1 MAKYHCQARFPPS
14 QAWVMRQKE
23 LRIALICYG
32 GVSLAVYMH
41 GVTKEIWHL
50 ARASRAFHARDSA
63 GIAAEKGS
71 VAIYAEL
78 LGRIAQEQDLAL
90 RVLPDILT
98 GASAGGINA
107 VFLAQAI
114 HSGQSLDPLTDLWL
128 ETADV
133 DRLLDPAADVWT
145 RTVKFWAPP
154 IVQLLLSRPGN
165 VVSESVAPEMRK
177 EVRGKLAQFV
187 RSRWFQPPFSGY
199 GFSAL
204 LADALQAMETGPAGD
219 PLLPPGLP
227 VDLSVTA
234 TDFHGY
240 RQRLHLHSPPV
251 VEESEH
257 RLTIGF
263 RSRVPQQ
270 AGHALAPLP
279 ELLLAA
285 RATASFPGAF
295 PPLRLSEI
303 DQLAADRD
311 IGWPGREAFL
321 GRVMPA
327 RVDLAEREAVSLIDG
342 SVLVNAPFSEAMGAL
357 QDRPAQRE
365 VDRRFVYIDPTPDS
379 GARQLAETPE
389 VGFFRAIFGS
399 ISSIPREQ
407 PIRDNLEAIGAQSR
421 EAARLQR
428 MVEAL
433 RPDVERTVDKLFGG
447 TFFLDRPTPGRL
459 SNWRQKA
466 QQAAAEQ
473 AGYAF
478 HSYAQAKFGGIVER
492 LAKLVEAHVP
502 TFSAQQGGSLVD
514 VLTSHLD
521 AAGLGALAGS
531 KGGASEEAIAFF
543 RAHDIGYRIRRLRL
557 IARRLTR
564 EWDDDDPAVT
574 DAHRDAAREVIYC
587 MLALYFAR
595 EGSDSLGPQFP
606 EVAERVLLDPG
617 AVLAEIARLRQLE
630 ALDEKAEAML
640 AAGLEAMPRTLR
652 RKVLLAYLGFAFYDV
667 ATLPLL
673 RNEGLTEFDPAKVDR
688 ISPEDATS
696 IREGGCAAT
705 LRGIEFYNFGAFFSR
720 AYRENDYL
728 WGRLHGAERMV
739 DLVLSAALAPLP
751 PDAIRDIK
759 RRLFLAIL
767 DEEEPRLKA
776 DAALIPGLRT
786 EIAAR
791 LG

>member
-1 MAKYHCQARFPPS
+1 MAMYDCQACFPPPQVS
-14 QAWVMRQKE
+14 AMRQKE

-50 ARASRAFHARDSA
+50 ARASRAFQARENA
-63 GIAAEKGS
+63 EIAAESGTA
-71 VAIYAEL
+71 AIYAEVL
-78 LGRIAQEQDLAL
+78 ETIAREQELAL

-114 HSGQSLDPLTDLWL
+114 HSGQSLDPLTGLWL

-145 RTVKFWAPP
+145 RFAKFWAPP
-154 IVQLLLSRPGN
+154 VVQALLTRPGN
-165 VVSESVAPEMRK
+165 VVSESVAPEMRQ
-177 EVRGKLAQFV
+177 EVRHKLAQFV
-187 RSRWFQPPFSGY
+187 RSRWFEPPFSGY
-199 GFSAL
+199 GFSSL
-204 LADALQAMETGPAGD
+204 LADALQAMAAGPLGE
-219 PLLPPGLP
+219 PLLPPGHP

-240 RQRLHLHSPPV
+240 RQRLHLNSPPV

-285 RATASFPGAF
+285 RSTASFPGAF
-295 PPLRLSEI
+295 PPLRLGEI
-303 DQLAADRD
+303 DRLAADRG
-311 IGWPGREAFL
+311 IAWPGREAFL
-321 GRVMPA
+321 ARVMPA
-327 RVDLAEREAVSLIDG
+327 RQSEAERAAVSLIDG

-365 VDRRFVYIDPTPDS
+365 VDRRFVYIDPTPD
-379 GARQLAETPE
+379 AATRALAQPGE

-433 RPDVERTVDKLFGG
+433 RPDVERAVEKLFGN
-447 TFFLDRPTPGRL
+447 TFFLDRPTPSRL
-459 SNWRQKA
+459 TAWRAKA

-478 HSYAQAKFGGIVER
+478 QSYAQAKFAGIVDR
-492 LAKLVEAHVP
+492 LGKLIEAHVP
-502 TFSAQQGGSLVD
+502 GLQAQGASLAD
-514 VLTSHLD
+514 VLASHLEG
-521 AAGLGALAGS
+521 AGLGALGGTR
-531 KGGASEEAIAFF
+531 GGASEGAIAFF

-564 EWDDDDPAVT
+564 EWDDDPQVT
-574 DAHRDAAREVIYC
+574 DADRDAARAVIYC

-595 EGSDSLGPQFP
+595 EGSDALGPQFAA
-606 EVAERVLLDPG
+606 VAERVLVDPG
-617 AVLAEIARLRQLE
+617 AVLTEIARLRDLSGV
-630 ALDEKAEAML
+630 DEQAEAML
-640 AAGLEAMPRTLR
+640 AAGLEAMPQPLR
-652 RKVLLAYLGFAFYDV
+652 RKVLMAYLGFAFYDV

-688 ISPEDATS
+688 ISPEDAAS

-739 DLVLSAALAPLP
+739 DLVLSAAIAPFAPEFVRLM
-751 PDAIRDIK
+751 K

-767 DEEEPRLKA
+767 DQEEPRLMA
-776 DAALIPGLRT
+776 DAALIPGLRA

-791 LG
+791 MG

>member
-1 MAKYHCQARFPPS
+1 
-14 QAWVMRQKE
+14 
-23 LRIALICYG
+23 
-32 GVSLAVYMH
+32 
-41 GVTKEIWHL
+41 
-50 ARASRAFHARDSA
+50 
-63 GIAAEKGS
+63 
-71 VAIYAEL
+71 
-78 LGRIAQEQDLAL
+78 
-90 RVLPDILT
+90 
-98 GASAGGINA
+98 
-107 VFLAQAI
+107 
-114 HSGQSLDPLTDLWL
+114 
-128 ETADV
+128 
-133 DRLLDPAADVWT
+133 
-145 RTVKFWAPP
+145 
-154 IVQLLLSRPGN
+154 
-165 VVSESVAPEMRK
+165 
-177 EVRGKLAQFV
+177 
-187 RSRWFQPPFSGY
+187 
-199 GFSAL
+199 
-204 LADALQAMETGPAGD
+204 
-219 PLLPPGLP
+219 
-227 VDLSVTA
+227 
-234 TDFHGY
+234 
-240 RQRLHLHSPPV
+240 
-251 VEESEH
+251 
-257 RLTIGF
+257 
-263 RSRVPQQ
+263 
-270 AGHALAPLP
+270 
-279 ELLLAA
+279 
-285 RATASFPGAF
+285 
-295 PPLRLSEI
+295 
-303 DQLAADRD
+303 
-311 IGWPGREAFL
+311 
-321 GRVMPA
+321 
-327 RVDLAEREAVSLIDG
+327 
-342 SVLVNAPFSEAMGAL
+342 
-357 QDRPAQRE
+357 
-365 VDRRFVYIDPTPDS
+365 VYIDPTPDA
-379 GARQLAETPE
+379 GARQFAGHNE

-433 RPDVERTVDKLFGG
+433 RPDVERTVNKLFGN
-447 TFFLDRPTPGRL
+447 TFFLDRPTPARL
-459 SNWRQKA
+459 SSWRAKA

-492 LAKLVEAHVP
+492 LARLIEAHLP
-502 TFSAQQGGSLVD
+502 TFSSQERASLVG

-531 KGGASEEAIAFF
+531 KGGASEAAIAFF

-564 EWDDDDPAVT
+564 EWDDDDPEVS

-595 EGSDSLGPQFP
+595 EGSDSLAG
-606 EVAERVLLDPG
+606 RVLLEPG
-617 AVLAEIARLRQLE
+617 AVLAEIARLRELE
-630 ALDEKAEAML
+630 ALDEQAEAML
-640 AAGLEAMPRTLR
+640 AAGLEVMPRTLR

-696 IREGGCAAT
+696 IRQGGCATT

-739 DLVLSAALAPLP
+739 DLVLSAAAAPFP

-776 DAALIPGLRT
+776 DTALIPGLRA

-791 LG
+791 LS

>member
-1 MAKYHCQARFPPS
+1 
-14 QAWVMRQKE
+14 MRQKE

-50 ARASRAFHARDSA
+50 ARASRSFHAGQKA
-63 GIAAEKGS
+63 GIFAEKGS
-71 VAIYAEL
+71 AAIYAEL
-78 LGRIAQEQDLAL
+78 LDTIAGEQGVAL

-107 VFLAQAI
+107 VFLAQAV

-145 RTVKFWAPP
+145 RFAKFWAPP
-154 IVQLLLSRPGN
+154 VVQALLTRPGN
-165 VVSESVAPEMRK
+165 VVSESVAPEMRR
-177 EVRGKLAQFV
+177 EVRHKLAQFV
-187 RSRWFQPPFSGY
+187 RSRWFAPPFSGY

-204 LADALQAMETGPAGD
+204 LADALQAMAAGPTAE
-219 PLLPPGLP
+219 PLLPLGHP

-240 RQRLHLHSPPV
+240 RQVLHLNSPPM

-257 RLTIGF
+257 RLTIAF
-263 RSRVPQQ
+263 RSRVPHQG
-270 AGHALAPLP
+270 GHALAPLP
-279 ELLLAA
+279 EMLLAA

-295 PPLRLSEI
+295 PPLRLGEI
-303 DQLAADRD
+303 DRLANDRG
-311 IGWPGREAFL
+311 IAWPGREAFL
-321 GRVMPA
+321 A
-327 RVDLAEREAVSLIDG
+327 RVFPAHQSEAEREAVSLIDG

-365 VDRRFVYIDPTPDS
+365 VDRRFVYIDPTPDAAAHALS
-379 GARQLAETPE
+379 QHGE

-407 PIRDNLEAIGAQSR
+407 PIRDNLEAISAQSR

-428 MVEAL
+428 MVQAL
-433 RPDVERTVDKLFGG
+433 RPDVERAVDRLFGS
-447 TFFLDRPTPGRL
+447 TFFLDRPTPDRL
-459 SNWRQKA
+459 SAWRAKA

-478 HSYAQAKFGGIVER
+478 QSYAQAKFAGIVDR

-502 TFSAQQGGSLVD
+502 ALDTSGVSLAD
-514 VLTSHLD
+514 LFASHLD
-521 AAGLGALAGS
+521 AAGLGALGGV
-531 KGGASEEAIAFF
+531 KGGASAGAIAFF

-564 EWDDDDPAVT
+564 EWDDDPDVT
-574 DAHRDAAREVIYC
+574 DADRDAAREVIYC

-595 EGSDSLGPQFP
+595 EGSDAMGPQFAA
-606 EVAERVLLDPG
+606 VAERVLVDPG
-617 AVLAEIARLRQLE
+617 AVLSEIARLRDLS
-630 ALDEKAEAML
+630 ALDQQAEAML
-640 AAGLEAMPRTLR
+640 AAGLEAMPRPLR
-652 RKVLLAYLGFAFYDV
+652 RKVLMAYLGFAFYDV

-673 RNEGLTEFDPAKVDR
+673 RNEGLTEFDPVKVDR
-688 ISPEDATS
+688 ISPDDAAS
-696 IREGGCAAT
+696 IRQGGCAAT
-705 LRGIEFYNFGAFFSR
+705 LRGMEFYNFGAFFSR

-739 DLVLSAALAPLP
+739 DLVLSSATAPFAQERVRSL
-751 PDAIRDIK
+751 K

-767 DEEEPRLKA
+767 DEEAPRLRA
-776 DAALIPGLRT
+776 DETLVAGIRA
-786 EIAAR
+786 EVEAR

>member
-1 MAKYHCQARFPPS
+1 
-14 QAWVMRQKE
+14 MRQKE

-50 ARASRAFHARDSA
+50 ARASRAFHAREIS
-63 GIAAEKGS
+63 GIAGEKGS
-71 VAIYAEL
+71 AAIYAEML
-78 LGRIAQEQDLAL
+78 DTIAREQGLAL

-107 VFLAQAI
+107 VFLAQAVN
-114 HSGQSLDPLTDLWL
+114 SGQSLDPLTDLWL

-154 IVQLLLSRPGN
+154 VVQLLLSRPGN
-165 VVSESVAPEMRK
+165 VVSESVAPEMRQ

-187 RSRWFQPPFSGY
+187 RSRWFEPPFSGY

-204 LADALQAMETGPAGD
+204 LADALQAMAAGPPGE
-219 PLLPPGLP
+219 PLLPPGHP

-240 RQRLHLHSPPV
+240 RQRLQLNSPPV

-285 RATASFPGAF
+285 RSTASFPGAF
-295 PPLRLSEI
+295 PPLRLGEI
-303 DQLAADRD
+303 DRLAADR
-311 IGWPGREAFL
+311 GFAWPGREAFL
-321 GRVMPA
+321 ARVMPA
-327 RVDLAEREAVSLIDG
+327 RQSAAECEAVSLIDG
-342 SVLVNAPFSEAMGAL
+342 SVLVNAPFSEAMSAL

-365 VDRRFVYIDPTPDS
+365 VDRRFVYIDPTPD
-379 GARQLAETPE
+379 AATRALAPQGD

-428 MVEAL
+428 MVETL
-433 RPDVERTVDKLFGG
+433 RPDVERTVEKLFGG
-447 TFFLDRPTPGRL
+447 TFFLDRPTSARL
-459 SNWRQKA
+459 SAWRAKA

-478 HSYAQAKFGGIVER
+478 HSYAQAKFAGIVDR
-492 LAKLVEAHVP
+492 LAKLIEAHVP
-502 TFSAQQGGSLVD
+502 GLHAEGGSLAD
-514 VLTSHLD
+514 LLTSYLD
-521 AAGLGALAGS
+521 AAGLGALGGS

-564 EWDDDDPAVT
+564 EWDDDPEVT
-574 DAHRDAAREVIYC
+574 DADRDAAREVIYC

-595 EGSDSLGPQFP
+595 EGSDALGPQFSH
-606 EVAERVLLDPG
+606 VAERVLIDPG
-617 AVLAEIARLRQLE
+617 PVLAEIARLRQLE
-630 ALDEKAEAML
+630 ALDEQAEAML
-640 AAGLEAMPRTLR
+640 AAGLEAMPRPLR
-652 RKVLLAYLGFAFYDV
+652 RKVLMAYLGFAFYDV

-673 RNEGLTEFDPAKVDR
+673 RNEGLTEFDPVKVDR
-688 ISPEDATS
+688 ISPEDAAS
-696 IREGGCAAT
+696 IRGGGCAAT

-739 DLVLSAALAPLP
+739 DLLLSATIAPLA
-751 PDAIRDIK
+751 PDAIRAIK
-759 RRLFLAIL
+759 RRLFMAIL
-767 DEEEPRLKA
+767 DEEQPRLRA
-776 DAALIPGLRT
+776 DPALIPGLRR
-786 EIAAR
+786 EVAAR